1 MTARTLEIQNG
12 LSDTGHVK
20 CISLS
25 PHCYT
30 VKLSSHN
37 IKSYWCC
44 QAWPCSVA
52 TSEFPGT
59 DGAVTAHCERGSAHR
74 VPLIKLH
81 STNI

>member
-59 DGAVTAHCERGSAHR
+59 DRGNHSSLPARLCTLGPSYKTA
-74 VPLIKLH
+74 LNK
-81 STNI
+81 